1 MIFEVIK
8 ILILKTIAMKNSFFS
23 KTLVIIFLFGG
34 LSASAQVRV
43 KTNSNNNKKV
53 VVKPNR
59 SNHHND
65 RGGVRVKTNRN
76 RVVVSKPNRPQVI
89 LQRPVETR
97 RNYIWAEG
105 HWQWSNFY
113 GDYIWIQGKWI
124 RQRRGHHWEPGFWEI
139 SLGGFV
145 WIEGY
150 WAR

>member
-1 MIFEVIK
+1 MKKVIF
-8 ILILKTIAMKNSFFS
+8 SF
-23 KTLVIIFLFGG
+23 VFLFGVT
-34 LSASAQVRV
+34 LFIPQSSFAQVVVKSKHNNSTKKVVVKKPNRNKGVTVKRHPTYHHSSRV
-43 KTNSNNNKKV
+43 V

-59 SNHHND
+59 P
-65 RGGVRVKTNRN
+65 K
-76 RVVVSKPNRPQVI
+76 VI
-89 LQRPVETR
+89 LQRPIKTR